1 MRRWSWS
8 PNLTGIFF
16 CRTKSPLETHS
27 HHPEQPEPAE
37 SQPPPHGRF
46 SHPPVNFAPVERFGV
61 EGDGGGVAALG
72 TADGDF
78 PAQFDPGHGE
88 DGAGVGAGQREDVLL
103 IVLQQTK
110 DSWGGG
116 TRART
121 AETGTNSSLGYG
133 E

>member
-1 MRRWSWS
+1 M
-8 PNLTGIFF
+8 
-16 CRTKSPLETHS
+16 
-27 HHPEQPEPAE
+27 
-37 SQPPPHGRF
+37 
-46 SHPPVNFAPVERFGV
+46 NFAPVERFGV

-116 TRART
+116 GQERGRLRRGQTARLVMENEEGSYLRKDIKSILLEPI
-121 AETGTNSSLGYG
+121 ALI
-133 E
+133 